1 MTEFTMDRL
10 RENLESLKM
19 KNTLEILDNYLERA
33 VAENLNIVDV
43 LDHIF
48 AEEAKSKRK
57 RAYEKQIQMSGFPI
71 KKTLDDFDFSFQ
83 PSIDKRQI
91 DELATM
97 RFLEN
102 GENVV
107 FLGPPGVGKTYL
119 ASALGL
125 AAAQHRFSTYYVNCH
140 QLIEQLKKAHFENR
154 LPDKLKALAKYRML
168 IIDETGYLPMDI
180 QGANLFFQPV
190 GLTLDVNDGAVMQ
203 DTIQNGRG
211 DRDVGKDLVP

>member
-1 MTEFTMDRL
+1 MSEFTMDRL

-33 VAENLNIVDV
+33 VADKLNIVEV

-48 AEEAKSKRK
+48 SEEAKSKRR

-97 RFLEN
+97 RFLERPLRKFCVSVFRQN
-102 GENVV
+102 QEYHIINVHDWGL
-107 FLGPPGVGKTYL
+107 FPLATAFPGGW
-119 ASALGL
+119 
-125 AAAQHRFSTYYVNCH
+125 
-140 QLIEQLKKAHFENR
+140 
-154 LPDKLKALAKYRML
+154 
-168 IIDETGYLPMDI
+168 
-180 QGANLFFQPV
+180 
-190 GLTLDVNDGAVMQ
+190 DGMRAG
-203 DTIQNGRG
+203 TA
-211 DRDVGKDLVP
+211 